1 MARELVEQSIQSK
14 AARAN
19 DGGKRKWDDNRRGN
33 QGNNNFNRKINNQTP
48 SNKRHEPT
56 KVYAT
61 APVGPNDRKPYTGTL
76 PYCSKCD
83 WHHTGACAKLCKR
96 CKKHGHEEKECRF
109 KP

>member
-33 QGNNNFNRKINNQTP
+33 EGNNNFNRKINNQTP

-56 KVYAT
+56 KVYAD
-61 APVGPNDRKPYTGTL
+61 APVGPTDQKPYT
-76 PYCSKCD
+76 
-83 WHHTGACAKLCKR
+83 
-96 CKKHGHEEKECRF
+96 
-109 KP
+109 